1 MRFKSFAVALLLGFS
16 TVAAAKQASADAH
29 AQQVFDLWLAAYN
42 SGERDALQTFL
53 ADYKVGQD
61 AQRFLDIRQS
71 LGTFKL
77 VSVKSSTEDN
87 AQLML
92 LSEMTDRGVLAT
104 LDLDPADRF
113 DVTKLQL
120 EGMDL
125 PDEFKPQ
132 RMRLAQVLAAG
143 KTRLDAARAADTLS
157 GALAV
162 AKDGKLLMSWH
173 GGAADREHAIGVDE
187 TTRFRLASLNKM
199 FTTVSILQLQEA
211 GKLSLDDKIALHLK
225 NYPNQQIAEAVN
237 IRQLLNHTSG
247 LGDVFGEEF
256 EKRSQ
261 SLRTLNDYW
270 SLASATPLGST
281 PGSEDGY
288 SNYGY
293 ILLGSII
300 EAVSG
305 QSYYDYVDQH
315 IYRVAGMS
323 ATGSEP
329 ESTAVPGRAVAYTKV
344 DGKWAQETK
353 TLPWRGTSAGG
364 GYSTVGDM
372 LKFAE
377 ALRAG
382 RLISPTSLAL
392 ATAPQNNKGWYGY
405 GFMVSGQG
413 AQRQYGHEGGAPGA
427 NASLVVLPEQGYVVV
442 GLSNVDPGAMENVV
456 NFIVN
461 RLPL

>member
-16 TVAAAKQASADAH
+16 TVAAARQPSPDAH
-29 AQQVFDLWLAAYN
+29 AQQVFELWLAAYN
-42 SGERDALQTFL
+42 SGERDALQAFL

-382 RLISPTSLAL
+382 RLISPASLAL

>member
-1 MRFKSFAVALLLGFS
+1 MRLKSFALAVLLGFS
-16 TVAAAKQASADAH
+16 TAAIAKQPLQDAH
-29 AQQVFDLWLAAYN
+29 AEQVFSLWLAAYN
-42 SGERDALQTFL
+42 SGERDTLQTFL
-53 ADYKVGQD
+53 ADYKVGQE

-77 VSVKSSTEDN
+77 LGIKSSTANEV
-87 AQLML
+87 QVML

-104 LDLDPADRF
+104 LDMDPSDRF

-132 RMRLAQVLAAG
+132 RMRLGQVLAAG
-143 KTRLDAARAADTLS
+143 KARLDAARAADTLS
-157 GALAV
+157 GALVV
-162 AKDGKLLMSWH
+162 AKNGKALMAWH
-173 GGAADREHAIGVDE
+173 GGATDREHAIGIDE
-187 TTRFRLASLNKM
+187 ATRFRLASLNKM
-199 FTTVSILQLQEA
+199 FTAVAILQLQQA
-211 GKLSLDDKIALHLK
+211 GTLSLDDTIAMHLD
-225 NYPNQQIAEAVN
+225 NYPNQEVARAIS

-270 SLASATPLGST
+270 SLASAAPPSAT
-281 PGSEDGY
+281 PGREDGY

-329 ESTAVPGRAVAYTKV
+329 ESTAVPGRAVAYAKV
-344 DGKWAQETK
+344 DGQWVQETK

-377 ALRAG
+377 ALRSGQLVSQAT
-382 RLISPTSLAL
+382 LKL
-392 ATAPQNNKGWYGY
+392 ATSPQNNKAWYGY
-405 GFMVSGQG
+405 GFMVGGQG
-413 AQRQYGHEGGAPGA
+413 AERQYGHEGGAPGA
-427 NASLVVLPEQGYVVV
+427 NTSLVVLPESGYVVV

-456 NFIVN
+456 NFIVH

>member
-16 TVAAAKQASADAH
+16 TVAAARQASADVH
-29 AQQVFDLWLAAYN
+29 AQQVFELWLAAYN

-77 VSVKSSTEDN
+77 VGVKSSTEDS

-143 KTRLDAARAADTLS
+143 EARLDAARAADTLS

-199 FTTVSILQLQEA
+199 FTAVAILQLQEA

-225 NYPNQQIAEAVN
+225 NYPNQQIAEAVS

-382 RLISPTSLAL
+382 RLISPTSLGL

-427 NASLVVLPEQGYVVV
+427 NASLVVLPAQGYVVV

>member
-16 TVAAAKQASADAH
+16 TVAAAKQASVDAH

-42 SGERDALQTFL
+42 SGERDALQAFL

-77 VSVKSSTEDN
+77 VGVKSSTEDN

-173 GGAADREHAIGVDE
+173 GGTADREHAIGVDE

-225 NYPNQQIAEAVN
+225 NYPNQQIAEAVS

-382 RLISPTSLAL
+382 RLISPASLAL

>member
-1 MRFKSFAVALLLGFS
+1 MRLKSFAVAVLLGFS
-16 TVAAAKQASADAH
+16 TAAAAKQPLPDADAE
-29 AQQVFDLWLAAYN
+29 QVFNLWLAAYN

-53 ADYKVGQD
+53 VDYKVGQE

-71 LGTFKL
+71 LGTFRL
-77 VSVKSSTEDN
+77 LGVKSSTADS
-87 AQLML
+87 AQLIL

-120 EGMDL
+120 EGTDL

-132 RMRLAQVLAAG
+132 RMPLNQVLAAG
-143 KTRLDAARAADTLS
+143 KARLDAARAADSLS
-157 GALAV
+157 GALLV
-162 AKDGKLLMSWH
+162 AKNGKVLLAWH
-173 GGAADREHAIGVDE
+173 GGAADRERAVGVDE

-199 FTTVSILQLQEA
+199 FTAVAILQLREA
-211 GKLSLDDKIALHLK
+211 GKLSLDDTIAAHLH
-225 NYPNQQIAEAVN
+225 NYPNPQVARAIS

-270 SLASATPLGST
+270 GMASAEPPSST

-315 IYRVAGMS
+315 IFRVAGMS
-323 ATGSEP
+323 ATGSVP
-329 ESTAVPGRAVAYTKV
+329 ESVAVAGRAVAYAKR
-344 DGKWAQETK
+344 DGKWVQESK

-382 RLISPTSLAL
+382 RLISPESLGL

-413 AQRQYGHEGGAPGA
+413 AERQYGHEGGAPGA
-427 NASLVVLPEQGYVVV
+427 NTSLVILPESGYVVI

-456 NFIVN
+456 NFIVH

>member
-16 TVAAAKQASADAH
+16 TVAAARQASADAH

-42 SGERDALQTFL
+42 SGERDALQAFL

-77 VSVKSSTEDN
+77 VGVKSSTEDN

-225 NYPNQQIAEAVN
+225 NYPNQQIAEAVS

-344 DGKWAQETK
+344 DGKWARETK

-427 NASLVVLPEQGYVVV
+427 NASLVVLPAQGYVVV

-456 NFIVN
+456 NFIVH